1 MIEHRC
7 GPGRGLL
14 VAALLALSVPMGIAA
29 QSTLGGSEGASPV
42 TTTSRPNVV
51 DRDALDDVEWANAKV
66 LTRFTQTQPVDR
78 ALMGD
83 FDLGRDAGALFDA
96 TADNRFI
103 IKINYWSGL

>member
-1 MIEHRC
+1 
-7 GPGRGLL
+7 
-14 VAALLALSVPMGIAA
+14 MGIAA

-42 TTTSRPNVV
+42 ATTSCPNAV
-51 DRDALDDVEWANAKV
+51 DRDALDADAPLTPIVVDGVLDDVEWANAKV

-103 IKINYWSGL
+103 IKMNYWLGL